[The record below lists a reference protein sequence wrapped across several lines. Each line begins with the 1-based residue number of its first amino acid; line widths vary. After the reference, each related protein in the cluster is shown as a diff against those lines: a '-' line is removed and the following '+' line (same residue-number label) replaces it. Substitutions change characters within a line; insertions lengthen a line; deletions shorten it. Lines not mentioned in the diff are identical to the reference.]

1 MLSAE
6 KLEGAT
12 LRARGVQPGI
22 AGARDAG
29 GLGVLARSVALRLLF
44 LMRRVRAFLAR
55 DFTMMVSYRMDFFM
69 RVLQT
74 VIIVTSLFFISYVFR
89 GQAPVGN
96 KQWNDPFAAWI
107 TGFALMS
114 YFGCGFS
121 SLVNAIRSEQMQ
133 GTLENVIMSPIQV
146 PTMIIASTAWEFVQA
161 TFFACLY
168 LFLGWAFFGVQYHGN
183 FFLAL
188 LILFLTALVLHS
200 IGILSASFTL
210 VFKRG
215 DPFGATLATG
225 SFLLSGVLFPTQALN
240 GTFHG
245 ISCALPT
252 TYGLDGI
259 RRVLIEGQRWSQ
271 VRGTLSVL
279 ILFLIGLLPFALVVF
294 SGALRRAK
302 RDGSLIQY

>member
-1 MLSAE
+1 MLSAS
-6 KLEGAT
+6 KLEEAALPASVVRRAPVAASGSGV
-12 LRARGVQPGI
+12 RAR
-22 AGARDAG
+22 
-29 GLGVLARSVALRLLF
+29 ARSAARRLLF
-44 LMRRVRAFLAR
+44 LVRRVRAFLAR
-55 DFTMMVSYRMDFFM
+55 DFSMMVSYRMEFFM

-74 VIIVTSLFFISYVFR
+74 IIIATSLFFISKVFR
-89 GQAPVGN
+89 GQAPAGST
-96 KQWNDPFAAWI
+96 QWSDPFAAWI

-133 GTLENVIMSPIQV
+133 GTLENVLMSPIKV

-161 TFFACLY
+161 TFFACFY
-168 LFLGWAFFGVQYHGN
+168 LFLGWCFFGVRFQGN

-225 SFLLSGVLFPTQALN
+225 SFLLSGVLFPTQELN

-259 RRVLIEGQRWSQ
+259 RRVLLEGQSLTQ
-271 VRGTLSVL
+271 VQNIL
-279 ILFLIGLLPFALVVF
+279 IILMLFLIGLLPFSLVIF
-294 SGALRRAK
+294 GGALRRAK
-302 RDGSLIQY
+302 REGSLIQY

>member
-1 MLSAE
+1 MLSAR
-6 KLEGAT
+6 KLEGAA
-12 LRARGVQPGI
+12 LRASVMPPSIQ
-22 AGARDAG
+22 GARAAG
-29 GLGVLARSVALRLLF
+29 GWSVLARAVGLRLLF
-44 LMRRVRAFLAR
+44 LIRRVRAFLAR
-55 DFTMMVSYRMDFFM
+55 DFTMLVSYRMDFFM

-74 VIIVTSLFFISYVFR
+74 VIIVISLFFISHVFR

-96 KQWNDPFAAWI
+96 KQWNDPFTAWI
-107 TGFALMS
+107 IGFALMS

-133 GTLENVIMSPIQV
+133 GTLENVIMSPIKV
-146 PTMIIASTAWEFVQA
+146 PTMIIASTAFEFVQA

-168 LFLGWAFFGVQYHGN
+168 LFLGWCFFGVRFQGN

-240 GTFHG
+240 GAFHG

-259 RRVLIEGQRWSQ
+259 RRVLIEGQSWSQ
-271 VRGTLSVL
+271 VRGTLGILS
-279 ILFLIGLLPFALVVF
+279 LFLIGLLPFSLVVF

-302 RDGSLIQY
+302 REGSLIQY